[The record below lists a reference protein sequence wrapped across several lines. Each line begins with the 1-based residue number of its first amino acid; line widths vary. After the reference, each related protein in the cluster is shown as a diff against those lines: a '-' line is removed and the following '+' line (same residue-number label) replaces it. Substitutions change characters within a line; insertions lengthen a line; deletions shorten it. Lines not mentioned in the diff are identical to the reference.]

1 MARPVTGKI
10 IVDKIWTQMNDE
22 WFYCYERRRVW
33 KDGKEVFL
41 GKTLLGKSR
50 TRGGELEP
58 THGKRP
64 SKKKVN
70 TNNVVS
76 DESAITATRKHTG
89 MMDIISHIGKESKID
104 DDIFSITDRSTAEKI
119 LSIAQ
124 YIVANNGETLPGIN
138 EWMFT
143 HPVPYHYPITEDV
156 YRKLFDDIGRDE
168 TLRQEYFRCRF
179 DKEDSNVALLIAY
192 DSSTETSVSS
202 NPEARIGM
210 NKDDKGKSAIKVLVL
225 YSLRTRQPLAF
236 AKQPA
241 NVPDVIS
248 IKNALEQFKALG
260 MKKVITVTDGGFSSE
275 DNLALILHSNNHT
288 LTRVKIS
295 WNWVKDELEKNASDI
310 MSVSNIMP
318 CDLNV
323 KGITVP
329 LVKRTFRYQRT
340 YGSKKKGLAAGDYD
354 TFSKTIYLH
363 LYYDSERKE
372 DEDREFFS
380 EIMELESQLREGIEL
395 TEQARKKAE
404 KYLIVKETPEGIVI
418 TRNEKAMN
426 EECRNNGIFA
436 LVSDY
441 FKTANEALEKYRKR
455 EWIESFYGK
464 FKQLADGGTA
474 RTGRP
479 DNLMGRLLVQFVAMG
494 YIEYFYSK
502 IRELKDILGKPNGNP
517 KHDAKKNLDAEKAL
531 KSWMN
536 KRSLH
541 RILTWFDAHETTEVS
556 SDITSRRWNTEAIAR
571 DHLFLHFLGME

>member
-76 DESAITATRKHTG
+76 DKSAITATRKHTG

-225 YSLRTRQPLAF
+225 Y
-236 AKQPA
+236 
-241 NVPDVIS
+241 
-248 IKNALEQFKALG
+248 
-260 MKKVITVTDGGFSSE
+260 
-275 DNLALILHSNNHT
+275 
-288 LTRVKIS
+288 
-295 WNWVKDELEKNASDI
+295 
-310 MSVSNIMP
+310 
-318 CDLNV
+318 
-323 KGITVP
+323 
-329 LVKRTFRYQRT
+329 
-340 YGSKKKGLAAGDYD
+340 
-354 TFSKTIYLH
+354 
-363 LYYDSERKE
+363 
-372 DEDREFFS
+372 
-380 EIMELESQLREGIEL
+380 
-395 TEQARKKAE
+395 
-404 KYLIVKETPEGIVI
+404 
-418 TRNEKAMN
+418 
-426 EECRNNGIFA
+426 
-436 LVSDY
+436 
-441 FKTANEALEKYRKR
+441 
-455 EWIESFYGK
+455 
-464 FKQLADGGTA
+464 
-474 RTGRP
+474 
-479 DNLMGRLLVQFVAMG
+479 
-494 YIEYFYSK
+494 
-502 IRELKDILGKPNGNP
+502 
-517 KHDAKKNLDAEKAL
+517 
-531 KSWMN
+531 
-536 KRSLH
+536 
-541 RILTWFDAHETTEVS
+541 
-556 SDITSRRWNTEAIAR
+556 
-571 DHLFLHFLGME
+571 